1 MLSGRA
7 GPFEWPAKSEQAE
20 AYARLMAAA
29 GDIHVVRVPFV
40 AGRALQVCTDAGLD
54 PATAMMTE
62 FAPLAERLG
71 VSVFH
76 ASACASELALW
87 WQRTGGE
94 LRKVLAVNRRHRRLP
109 PAYVT
114 CLLTQAAVRF
124 TLNELD
130 RTIGDFRVGLVRGPR
145 RGRLIPH
152 AAPERFDLPL
162 NEAPENWYLTASRP
176 RPLRPLRHS
185 GHRPCYHSG

>member
-62 FAPLAERLG
+62 FAPARGAARRLRFSRERL
-71 VSVFH
+71 
-76 ASACASELALW
+76 
-87 WQRTGGE
+87 
-94 LRKVLAVNRRHRRLP
+94 RK
-109 PAYVT
+109 
-114 CLLTQAAVRF
+114 
-124 TLNELD
+124 
-130 RTIGDFRVGLVRGPR
+130 
-145 RGRLIPH
+145 
-152 AAPERFDLPL
+152 
-162 NEAPENWYLTASRP
+162 
-176 RPLRPLRHS
+176 
-185 GHRPCYHSG
+185 